1 MREPRRQIFAILL
14 AALFAVVQAAPA
26 QQMSGS
32 LEVNVKNVK
41 VGGKPAKISRKRFYI
56 FPGGLTENAPLV
68 TRIKSAEITSRDC
81 YYKGIQASDQYICW
95 LQAENCES
103 PFCRVVDANTL
114 DQNDK
119 AHFVP
124 EFFAAYNKGVPLFKG
139 KSDIARDW
147 VLTNMPD
154 NLVNG
159 YYRQQQQVLATVLG
173 GVKPFRSS
181 MTDTPGIRTII
192 LDIPFG
198 ASETRKK
205 FLITNVLPVEIG
217 GKSYVWTCEKDVEPG
232 KKAIIDLSRASKTC
246 EMTERELKVCVTAA
260 CQQQ

>member
-1 MREPRRQIFAILL
+1 
-14 AALFAVVQAAPA
+14 
-26 QQMSGS
+26 
-32 LEVNVKNVK
+32 
-41 VGGKPAKISRKRFYI
+41 
-56 FPGGLTENAPLV
+56 V

-81 YYKGIQASDQYICW
+81 YYKSIQASDQYICW

-119 AHFVP
+119 VHFIP
-124 EFFAAYNKGVPLFKG
+124 EFYAAYNKGVPLFKG

-147 VLTNMPD
+147 ILTNMPD

-159 YYRQQQQVLATVLG
+159 YYRQQQQILATVLG
-173 GVKPFRSS
+173 GGKPSQSS
-181 MTDTPGIRTII
+181 MTDTPGIRTIF

-198 ASETRKK
+198 QAETKKK

-232 KKAIIDLSRASKTC
+232 KKAIIDLSRAVKTC
-246 EMTERELKVCVTAA
+246 EMTERELKVCATAA
-260 CQQQ
+260 CQQ

>member
-1 MREPRRQIFAILL
+1 MREPRRQIFVILL
-14 AALFAVVQAAPA
+14 AALFAMPQAAPA

-56 FPGGLTENAPLV
+56 FPGGLGENAALV

-103 PFCRVVDANTL
+103 PFCRTVDPNTL

-119 AHFVP
+119 VHFVP

-147 VLTNMPD
+147 ILTTMPD

-159 YYRQQQQVLATVLG
+159 YYRQQQQVLVTVLG
-173 GVKPFRSS
+173 TARPFQSS
-181 MTDTPGIRTII
+181 MTDTPGIRTIF
-192 LDIPFG
+192 LDIPFSQ
-198 ASETRKK
+198 SETKKK
-205 FLITNVLPVEIG
+205 FLISNVLPVEIG

-232 KKAIIDLSRASKTC
+232 KKAIIDLSRTGKTC
-246 EMTERELKVCVTAA
+246 EMTERDLRVCATVA
-260 CQQQ
+260 CQQ

>member
-1 MREPRRQIFAILL
+1 MLL
-14 AALFAVVQAAPA
+14 ATLFAVPHTTMA
-26 QQMSGS
+26 QQTTGS
-32 LEVNVKNVK
+32 LEVNVKLVK
-41 VGGKPAKISRKRFYI
+41 VGGKPAKLSRKRFYI
-56 FPGGLTENAPLV
+56 FPGGLGGNAALIA
-68 TRIKSAEITSRDC
+68 RIKSGEITSRDC

-147 VLTNMPD
+147 ILTNMAD

-173 GVKPFRSS
+173 GVKPFGSS
-181 MTDTPGIRTII
+181 MTDTPGIRLII
-192 LDIPFG
+192 LDIPF
-198 ASETRKK
+198 SQNETKKK
-205 FLITNVLPVEIG
+205 FLVTNVLPIEIG

-232 KKAIIDLSRASKTC
+232 KKAILDLSKLGKSC
-246 EMTERELKVCVTAA
+246 EMTERDLKVCATAA

>member
-1 MREPRRQIFAILL
+1 MNLRRQCTFVVIAAIWFVLPL
-14 AALFAVVQAAPA
+14 VALPQEL
-26 QQMSGS
+26 SGS

-41 VGGKPAKISRKRFYI
+41 VDGKPAKISRKRFYI
-56 FPGGLTENAPLV
+56 FPGGLSDNAALIA
-68 TRIKSAEITSRDC
+68 RIKSAEVTSRDC
-81 YYKGIQASDQYICW
+81 YYKGINASDQYICW

-103 PFCRVVDANTL
+103 PFCRVVEANTL

-124 EFFAAYNKGVPLFKG
+124 EFFAAYNKGLPLYKG

-147 VLTNMPD
+147 LLTNMTD

-159 YYRQQQQVLATVLG
+159 FYLQQQRVLATVLG

-181 MTDTPGIRTII
+181 MTDTPGIRATF
-192 LDIPFG
+192 LDIAFG
-198 ASETRKK
+198 AIDTKKK
-205 FLITNVLPVEIG
+205 FLITNVLPIEID
-217 GKSYVWTCEKDVEPG
+217 GKSYVWTCEKDIEPG
-232 KKAIIDLSRASKTC
+232 KKAVIDLSRVSKTC
-246 EMTERELKVCVTAA
+246 EMTERSLKVCATAE